1 MEKCLYNGKTLY
13 AFQVLKSF
21 DFEEEIRKNTT
32 LTCCDCGASVFFR
45 HGKQRTECFAHRHKG
60 ECSYGD
66 YCQKQTEIFK
76 YVHKQILQVMEKI
89 AYAHGFQ
96 LKEDVKIMPNH
107 YTAFILS
114 NSVFS
119 YAIDIIDHSAPL
131 ITLEKRKQFYEEKG
145 YRYLQITVDKNI
157 ERVPFSERKKAYA
170 PIKFS
175 LNNSINNT
183 AVVIDEI
190 QRDWS
195 IYILDKTDL
204 SSDVYNEPEWL
215 VIDTLAMQISIDDID
230 INNNGFYTADSY
242 AAFLNFCERRKK
254 SKTDW
259 IKAEQARAE
268 LKQKKEEEIQRQIE
282 QQKIKQEKAK
292 QELLLANEAAIQQYR
307 ENDKSEIQHIH
318 ESSGGYVGSKI
329 KGKYEVYSLEQI
341 TSKKPIC
348 NWLGIFSYQDF
359 EKYINEMQEFKQSGV
374 RNLFAK
380 MCFITPNE
388 TKILLRIY
396 SQLKETDVEAA
407 NTLEYLMK
415 KANINF

>member
-21 DFEEEIRKNTT
+21 DFEEEIRKSTT

-76 YVHKQILQVMEKI
+76 YVHKQILQVMGKI

-96 LKEDVKIMPNH
+96 LEEDVKIVPNH
-107 YTAFILS
+107 YTSFVLS

-119 YAIDIIDHSAPL
+119 YTIDIIDHSAPL

-204 SSDVYNEPEWL
+204 PSDVYNEPEWL

-254 SKTDW
+254 SKTDL

-268 LKQKKEEEIQRQIE
+268 LK
-282 QQKIKQEKAK
+282 
-292 QELLLANEAAIQQYR
+292 
-307 ENDKSEIQHIH
+307 
-318 ESSGGYVGSKI
+318 
-329 KGKYEVYSLEQI
+329 
-341 TSKKPIC
+341 
-348 NWLGIFSYQDF
+348 
-359 EKYINEMQEFKQSGV
+359 
-374 RNLFAK
+374 
-380 MCFITPNE
+380 
-388 TKILLRIY
+388 
-396 SQLKETDVEAA
+396 
-407 NTLEYLMK
+407 
-415 KANINF
+415 